1 MILKLA
7 AALAAGSLFLSVLTA
22 KAPQK
27 SKIERKLYR
36 VKTDKARIFAEPDKA
51 APLIL
56 EAPAGYLFEESGL
69 AEDSKYDRNAWVYL
83 VPGYIE
89 KNAVEAGPKDVD
101 RYDLGMASDTC
112 AYDKK
117 AKIVCRPIKKQRK
130 KITIEFDVSGI
141 QNFLNS
147 TSTCNDPQ
155 RTYYIET
162 KLSEIDSNR
171 KGPTMADYAFY
182 VKKGKNTV
190 VQLEQNHSPWEC
202 H

>member
-1 MILKLA
+1 MISKFAAAFVFCSLA
-7 AALAAGSLFLSVLTA
+7 ATALSA

-27 SKIERKLYR
+27 SKIEYKLFR
-36 VKTDKARIFAEPDKA
+36 IKTDKAKVYTEPNKA
-51 APLIL
+51 APVVL
-56 EAPAGYLFEESGL
+56 EVPAGYIFQESGL
-69 AEDSKYDRNAWVYL
+69 AADEKFDRSAWVYL
-83 VPGYIE
+83 VAGYIE
-89 KNAVEAGPKDVD
+89 KNAVEPGPGDVD

-112 AYDKK
+112 AYNGKDKIICN
-117 AKIVCRPIKKQRK
+117 AISKKK
-130 KITIEFDVSGI
+130 KKSVEFDVSGI
-141 QNFLNS
+141 KHFLNS

-155 RTYYIET
+155 RSYYIEH

-182 VKKGKNTV
+182 VKKGTKTV